1 MDIVEAPL
9 LAKGFDFSLEDD
21 SVIFNEYALWDEAQP
36 ISIRAAIQ
44 YSGFVNLVNP
54 LTNLKSQPTLDKTW
68 ERVNA
73 VRSRRYIL
81 MEIDSDFALQNYIR
95 ETGGKNID
103 ALWQLVDVR
112 KRIPHFS
119 TYTIPGELIFDE
131 PENGD
136 NALVRHNRNGNG
148 GKRKALAIT
157 ENGEEEDFSD
167 KSMPGLLDV
176 SDSEEEKV
184 FTETS
189 SESDSPNVS
198 SEASSEDDDEEYD
211 SDEDGLKRLERDA
224 MTLLHQ
230 DPGYLDNN
238 DDTYA
243 SSRKSNSLLQ
253 LLANLRGP

>member
-1 MDIVEAPL
+1 
-9 LAKGFDFSLEDD
+9 
-21 SVIFNEYALWDEAQP
+21 
-36 ISIRAAIQ
+36 
-44 YSGFVNLVNP
+44 
-54 LTNLKSQPTLDKTW
+54 
-68 ERVNA
+68 
-73 VRSRRYIL
+73 
-81 MEIDSDFALQNYIR
+81 MEIGSNFALQNYIR

-136 NALVRHNRNGNG
+136 TALVRHNRNGNNG
-148 GKRKALAIT
+148 RRKALAIT
-157 ENGEEEDFSD
+157 ENGEEEDLSD
-167 KSMPGLLDV
+167 SSMPGLLNV
-176 SDSEEEKV
+176 SDSEEEPP

-189 SESDSPNVS
+189 SESDTT
-198 SEASSEDDDEEYD
+198 ASSEESSGEDYEEYD

-230 DPGYLDNN
+230 DPAYLDIN

-253 LLANLRGP
+253 LLANLKGA